1 MGIPQVRNVRRALGR
16 LAKQRRKFLQ
26 SRKEGERG
34 QTSILRSWWEWK
46 KLGGGATTEEGGEK
60 GGLSEAVREIEER
73 GWKWR
78 QEMDGFGEFV
88 AAETEEKEG
97 DFMLIPCG
105 KALHLD
111 RLPAELEAR
120 RRAALEQG
128 RGDEEEDGDE
138 EDDLLFGLYEVGNPA
153 AFFSMPFLEA
163 DLVKSHLPRH
173 YLDAVESL

>member
-46 KLGGGATTEEGGEK
+46 KLGGGVPSEEGGEK
-60 GGLSEAVREIEER
+60 ATSEAVREIEER

-88 AAETEEKEG
+88 SETEEKEG

-120 RRAALEQG
+120 RREALEKG
-128 RGDEEEDGDE
+128 REGEEVEEGDE

-153 AFFSMPFLEA
+153 AFFAMPWLEA
-163 DLVKSHLPRH
+163 DLVKSHLPRF